1 MVLLAGSPPLT
12 GSGTVRVIVQD
23 VNDHSPEFELQAYSA
38 SVMENLEPGTFV
50 LQPTATDQDQGLN
63 AKIRYSLLGENVDRF
78 TVDPETGL
86 VQTSALL
93 DRERTPQY
101 YLTLVARDSSETEP
115 RASAVNLTVTVLD
128 DNDNSPSFSAERFTV
143 YVPDRTRA
151 GEMFYYGAGGQ
162 SMCIGGP
169 AGQFVFG
176 GKATDA
182 DTGAN
187 SHITFS
193 LSGADADKFTLDP
206 QTGVIKA
213 GVELTGSRPYVL
225 QVDAM
230 DGAKVPRT
238 ASAGL
243 EVRLR
248 PGELFPTITAPQTHF
263 TLPEDSAA
271 GRLITQLAAT
281 SPKPGPAG
289 RMQFQIAG
297 GNAADALRMDVA
309 TGEVVVGAGLDFE
322 SAPRYTVWVEAQ
334 DSDIPALRSVVQLV
348 IDVTDANDNPPV
360 MESSLYNSTIMEE
373 ERFST
378 GVAQRVGRCGSKG
391 RQVCHKG
398 SAGVA
403 QRVKQVWLKGSA
415 GMAQRVGRY
424 GSKGRQVPPQSVITV
439 RASDADSGINGEVT
453 YRLTTDGDG
462 SFEMDSE
469 SGEIFTSTRLDR
481 ESVAS
486 YQLTVEALDRGSPQ
500 LTGTA
505 TVRGITATIYLEGL
519 EDSFESS
526 GIFETKG
533 WSCWLCGQL
542 LSWMQSSRTLH
553 RLRLYFFVQ
562 VMVTVLDKNDNPPRF
577 TRLFSVN
584 VTENADPGAF
594 VIRVTSSDQDIG
606 ENANA
611 SYILVENPGEKF
623 AIDPLTGNVTVAGP
637 LDRETQDEYLLKVG
651 LVVLPTVRTILM
663 YTNYAYVLGMRKV
676 AALDGSWRADTPLT
690 ITIMDQ
696 NDNSPE
702 FEHSYYNFHFPEL
715 QQSVV
720 FVGQVAAIDRDKQG
734 PNSIISY
741 SLKYPSDLFTV
752 DPASGELFSKRS
764 LSEFD
769 PPLVRMLTL
778 LARCCRYKHTALE
791 SSPENQYMLTVMA
804 TDNGKPPMSSEC
816 LVTVNVVDANNNP
829 PQFDRRGY
837 FSPVPES
844 AILGQQVM
852 KVAARDDKDFGV
864 NAEIEYIKTGG
875 NGSELF
881 DIGKKSGWFSVSRT
895 LSGRLLQYYT
905 VTVRAVD
912 KGVPPR
918 HDEVAVV
925 LVVTGENKL
934 SPVFTAL
941 SYQVIVPENEPVGS
955 VILTLSAADGDE
967 GPNGMVRYSI
977 SSGNEQGEFGVSPV
991 SGTVTIRQPLDYD
1004 TVQEYRLNITATDLG
1019 FEPRAAT
1026 AMLTVTLTDV
1036 NDNAPKFNQ
1045 SVFDSFIP
1053 ENSPPK
1059 SFVYRVKATD
1069 ADSPKNAVIQYSI
1082 VGGSGK
1088 DLFIIESKTGEILSK
1103 NSFDYEEKDLYV
1115 LDILAA
1121 NPDSTMYGSTKVRVH
1136 ITGTNEYYP
1145 RFIQPVFHFDVS
1157 ESAEVG
1163 TSVGLIQATDQDN
1176 GEDGKVYYLFVG
1188 SSNDRGFS
1196 INPETAE
1203 IRVSRHLD
1211 RETQSRVVL
1220 TVLAK
1225 NAGGIRGNDTDEAQV
1240 IVSVQDGNDPP
1251 EFLQSDYEAEVSE
1264 GASTGTRVLT
1274 VKAIDKDVRPQ
1285 NNQFSYSI
1293 IGGNTGHAFK
1303 VDPQTGDVETTSHL
1317 DRETITGYV
1326 LTIGAIDVGAP
1337 PQTGTTTVRISVT
1350 DINDNGPVLDP
1361 PDVMGYVSEN
1371 EPAGT
1376 SVMTLG
1382 ATDPDL
1388 PPNGAPFMFNLAGGR
1403 HRDMVSIEKHTGV
1416 VRTTKSVDRE
1426 QTPKL
1431 EILVSAA
1438 ED

>member
-1 MVLLAGSPPLT
+1 
-12 GSGTVRVIVQD
+12 
-23 VNDHSPEFELQAYSA
+23 
-38 SVMENLEPGTFV
+38 
-50 LQPTATDQDQGLN
+50 
-63 AKIRYSLLGENVDRF
+63 
-78 TVDPETGL
+78 
-86 VQTSALL
+86 
-93 DRERTPQY
+93 
-101 YLTLVARDSSETEP
+101 
-115 RASAVNLTVTVLD
+115 
-128 DNDNSPSFSAERFTV
+128 
-143 YVPDRTRA
+143 
-151 GEMFYYGAGGQ
+151 
-162 SMCIGGP
+162 
-169 AGQFVFG
+169 
-176 GKATDA
+176 
-182 DTGAN
+182 
-187 SHITFS
+187 
-193 LSGADADKFTLDP
+193 
-206 QTGVIKA
+206 
-213 GVELTGSRPYVL
+213 
-225 QVDAM
+225 
-230 DGAKVPRT
+230 
-238 ASAGL
+238 
-243 EVRLR
+243 
-248 PGELFPTITAPQTHF
+248 
-263 TLPEDSAA
+263 
-271 GRLITQLAAT
+271 
-281 SPKPGPAG
+281 
-289 RMQFQIAG
+289 
-297 GNAADALRMDVA
+297 
-309 TGEVVVGAGLDFE
+309 
-322 SAPRYTVWVEAQ
+322 
-334 DSDIPALRSVVQLV
+334 
-348 IDVTDANDNPPV
+348 
-360 MESSLYNSTIMEE
+360 
-373 ERFST
+373 
-378 GVAQRVGRCGSKG
+378 
-391 RQVCHKG
+391 
-398 SAGVA
+398 
-403 QRVKQVWLKGSA
+403 
-415 GMAQRVGRY
+415 
-424 GSKGRQVPPQSVITV
+424 
-439 RASDADSGINGEVT
+439 
-453 YRLTTDGDG
+453 
-462 SFEMDSE
+462 
-469 SGEIFTSTRLDR
+469 
-481 ESVAS
+481 
-486 YQLTVEALDRGSPQ
+486 
-500 LTGTA
+500 
-505 TVRGITATIYLEGL
+505 
-519 EDSFESS
+519 
-526 GIFETKG
+526 
-533 WSCWLCGQL
+533 
-542 LSWMQSSRTLH
+542 
-553 RLRLYFFVQ
+553 
-562 VMVTVLDKNDNPPRF
+562 MVTVLDKNDNPPRF

-637 LDRETQDEYLLKVG
+637 LDRETQDEYLLKV
-651 LVVLPTVRTILM
+651 
-663 YTNYAYVLGMRKV
+663 

-720 FVGQVAAIDRDKQG
+720 FVGQVAATDRDKQG

-741 SLKYPSDLFTV
+741 SLKHPSDLFTV

-764 LSEFD
+764 L
-769 PPLVRMLTL
+769 
-778 LARCCRYKHTALE
+778 RYKHTALE

-844 AILGQQVM
+844 AVLGQQVM
-852 KVAARDDKDFGV
+852 QVAARDDKDFGV

-875 NGSELF
+875 NGSDLF

-941 SYQVIVPENEPVGS
+941 SYQVIVPENEPIGS
-955 VILTLSAADGDE
+955 VILTLSAVDGDE

-1026 AMLTVTLTDV
+1026 AMLTVTLTDI

-1045 SVFDSFIP
+1045 SAFDSFIP

-1163 TSVGLIQATDQDN
+1163 TSVGMIQATDQDN
-1176 GEDGKVYYLFVG
+1176 GEDGRVYYLFVG

-1196 INPETAE
+1196 I
-1203 IRVSRHLD
+1203 
-1211 RETQSRVVL
+1211 
-1220 TVLAK
+1220 
-1225 NAGGIRGNDTDEAQV
+1225 
-1240 IVSVQDGNDPP
+1240 
-1251 EFLQSDYEAEVSE
+1251 
-1264 GASTGTRVLT
+1264 
-1274 VKAIDKDVRPQ
+1274 
-1285 NNQFSYSI
+1285 
-1293 IGGNTGHAFK
+1293 
-1303 VDPQTGDVETTSHL
+1303 
-1317 DRETITGYV
+1317 
-1326 LTIGAIDVGAP
+1326 
-1337 PQTGTTTVRISVT
+1337 
-1350 DINDNGPVLDP
+1350 
-1361 PDVMGYVSEN
+1361 
-1371 EPAGT
+1371 
-1376 SVMTLG
+1376 
-1382 ATDPDL
+1382 
-1388 PPNGAPFMFNLAGGR
+1388 
-1403 HRDMVSIEKHTGV
+1403 
-1416 VRTTKSVDRE
+1416 
-1426 QTPKL
+1426 
-1431 EILVSAA
+1431 
-1438 ED
+1438 